1 MDNANVKRILS
12 TISNAKSEDWK
23 EIIQWFGKADDQD
36 LEDVIYDLPVSDIMA
51 VDEDYIHGKYFVK
64 FADVMKIAYAYE
76 KDIQKKIGLLL
87 DALLSK
93 QAIDDTAK
101 LIFKA
106 HLYKIVGL
114 RQQMKAD
121 KANREL
127 SETACILGD
136 GIDVEKRFPAGY
148 RFVQGSETDKAEFTA
163 ELQAELTHSQ
173 QRLDRTRRASF
184 RECLLLNHEAT
195 FQRFLD
201 GKAARF
207 ALHKTRLDRIV
218 IDVYHPDLM
227 TFKGDV
233 KLAIKRSS
241 SSRE

>member
-1 MDNANVKRILS
+1 MKVS
-12 TISNAKSEDWK
+12 DWK
-23 EIIQWFGKADDQD
+23 DIIRWFATAKDED
-36 LEDVIYDLPVSDIMA
+36 LEDVIYNLPVSDIMA
-51 VDEDYIHGKYFVK
+51 VDEDYIYGKYFVK
-64 FADVMKIAYAYE
+64 FADVMKIAYTYE
-76 KDIQKKIGLLL
+76 KDIQKRVGLLL

-136 GIDVEKRFPAGY
+136 DIDVEKRFPAGY

-163 ELQAELTHSQ
+163 ELQAELARSQ

-201 GKAARF
+201 GKAASWTVRPHGS
-207 ALHKTRLDRIV
+207 LCTRQDSTASLS
-218 IDVYHPDLM
+218 
-227 TFKGDV
+227 TF
-233 KLAIKRSS
+233 ITQTS
-241 SSRE
+241 